1 MEQQIK
7 TFKIAPVWRD
17 DWSRTEVY
25 DIGDECRDPSTGSV
39 IRSLIKANVGND
51 PSDTSAWKVIVD
63 LTEQHRIQEHMA
75 KLDREITANEHDRV
89 DAEAKRQD
97 NEAARTSAEAD
108 RKEMEYERILSEV
121 DRGRNETERQ
131 QAEQVR
137 VDTENLRKDN
147 ETARQDAET
156 ARNNAEVA
164 RYNTFLGWSNTET
177 QRNQA
182 EQARISAEQER
193 AAAEAQRV
201 TSESARQQAE
211 GQRATT
217 FSSQMQVVDTALT
230 DIRKATDDAVKA
242 TGAAETATADSVAQ
256 TKFAKQAAEAAKAAA
271 EAASQYGSSPTA
283 RPAGISVECPSEV
296 TVGSGF
302 DAVSTLYPLVSN
314 QSVVVQATGACS
326 SLITGSVSANTE
338 GDAKIIVMSTISSRV
353 WLAVDVHVRQTEQLI
368 MPDGTPVTD
377 GSGNAFEI

>member
-17 DWSRTEVY
+17 NWSRTEVY

-39 IRSLIKANVGND
+39 IRSLKKANVGND
-51 PSDTSAWKVIVD
+51 PSDMSSWKVIVD
-63 LTEQHRIQEHMA
+63 LTEQHQIQEHMA
-75 KLDREITANEHDRV
+75 KLDREITANEQERV
-89 DAEAKRQD
+89 DAETNRQ
-97 NEAARTSAEAD
+97 NNEAD
-108 RKEMEYERILSEV
+108 RVSAESYRNDKESERILSEV
-121 DRGRNETERQ
+121 DRGRKETERK

-137 VDTENLRKDN
+137 VDAENLRKDN

-182 EQARISAEQER
+182 EQARISAEQGR
-193 AAAEAQRV
+193 DAEEEQRV
-201 TSESARQQAE
+201 AAESARQQAE

-217 FSSQMQVVDTALT
+217 FASQMAAVDTALT
-230 DIRKATDDAVKA
+230 DTRKATADAIEA
-242 TGAAETATADSVAQ
+242 TGAAETATADSVSQ
-256 TKFAKQAAEAAKAAA
+256 TKQAKQATEAAKAAA

-283 RPAGISVECPSEV
+283 RPAGISVECPPEV
-296 TVGSGF
+296 TIGSGF
-302 DAVSTLYPLVSN
+302 DVVTTLYPLVSN

-326 SLITGSVSANTE
+326 SLITGSVRANTE
-338 GDAKIIVMSTISSRV
+338 GDAQIVVMSTISSRV
-353 WLAVDVHVRQTEQLI
+353 WLTVDVHVRQAEQLI
-368 MPDGTPVTD
+368 MQDGTPVTD

>member
-17 DWSRTEVY
+17 NWSRTEVY

-39 IRSLIKANVGND
+39 IRSLKKANVGND
-51 PSDTSAWKVIVD
+51 PSDMSSWKVIVD
-63 LTEQHRIQEHMA
+63 LTEQHQIQEHMA
-75 KLDREITANEHDRV
+75 KLDREITANEQERV
-89 DAEAKRQD
+89 DAETNRQ
-97 NEAARTSAEAD
+97 NNEAD
-108 RKEMEYERILSEV
+108 RVSAESYRNDKESERILSE
-121 DRGRNETERQ
+121 DNRRRNETERK
-131 QAEQVR
+131 QAEQAR
-137 VDTENLRKDN
+137 VEAENLRKAN
-147 ETARQDAET
+147 ETDRQDAET
-156 ARNNAEVA
+156 ARNNAEEA
-164 RYNTFLGWSNTET
+164 RYNTFIGWSNIEN

-193 AAAEAQRV
+193 AASEMQRV
-201 TSESARQQAE
+201 AAESARQQAE
-211 GQRATT
+211 GQRETT
-217 FSSQMQVVDTALT
+217 FASQMAAVDTALT
-230 DIRKATDDAVKA
+230 DTRKATADAIEA
-242 TGAAETATADSVAQ
+242 TGAAETATADSVSQ
-256 TKFAKQAAEAAKAAA
+256 TNQAKQATEAAKAAA

-283 RPAGISVECPSEV
+283 RPAGISVECPPEV

-302 DAVSTLYPLVSN
+302 DVVSTLYPLVSN

-338 GDAKIIVMSTISSRV
+338 GDAQIIVMSTMSSRV
-353 WLAVDVHVRQTEQLI
+353 WLAVDVHVRQAEQLI

>member
-17 DWSRTEVY
+17 NWSRSEVY

-39 IRSLIKANVGND
+39 IRSLKKANVGNE
-51 PSDTSAWKVIVD
+51 PSDTSSWTVIVD
-63 LTEQHRIQEHMA
+63 LTEQHQIQEHMA
-75 KLDREITANEHDRV
+75 KLDREITANEHERV
-89 DAEAKRQD
+89 DAETNRQD
-97 NEAARTSAEAD
+97 NEAARVSAESD
-108 RKEMEYERILSEV
+108 RNDKESERILSEGN
-121 DRGRNETERQ
+121 RGRNETERQ
-131 QAEQVR
+131 QAEQAR
-137 VDTENLRKDN
+137 AEAENLRKAN

-156 ARNNAEVA
+156 ARNNAEES
-164 RYNTFLGWSNTET
+164 RYNTFIGWSNTET

-182 EQARISAEQER
+182 EQARISAEQSR
-193 AAAEAQRV
+193 AEAEAQRV
-201 TSESARQQAE
+201 AAESARRQAE
-211 GQRATT
+211 VQRATT
-217 FSSQMQVVDTALT
+217 FSSQMTAVDTALT
-230 DIRKATDDAVKA
+230 ESRKATADAIEA
-242 TGAAETATADSVAQ
+242 TGSSETATADSVAQ
-256 TKFAKQAAEAAKAAA
+256 TKLAKQAAEAAKAAA

-283 RPAGISVECPSEV
+283 RPSGISVECPPEV

-302 DAVSTLYPLVSN
+302 DVVSTLYPLVSN

-338 GDAKIIVMSTISSRV
+338 GDAQVIVMSTQSSRV
-353 WLAVDVHVRQTEQLI
+353 WLAVDVHVRQAEQLI

>member
-17 DWSRTEVY
+17 NWSRTEVY

-39 IRSLIKANVGND
+39 IRSLKKSNVGND
-51 PSDTSAWKVIVD
+51 PSDTSSWTVIVD
-63 LTEQHRIQEHMA
+63 LTEQHQIQEHME
-75 KLDREITANEHDRV
+75 KLDREITSNEQERV
-89 DAEAKRQD
+89 DAETNRQD
-97 NEAARTSAEAD
+97 NEAARVSAESGRND
-108 RKEMEYERILSEV
+108 KESERILSEYN
-121 DRGRNETERQ
+121 RGRNETERQ
-131 QAEQVR
+131 HAEQAR
-137 VDTENLRKDN
+137 VEAENLRKAN

-164 RYNTFLGWSNTET
+164 RYNTFIGWSNTET

-182 EQARISAEQER
+182 EQARISAEQSR
-193 AAAEAQRV
+193 AEAESQRV
-201 TSESARQQAE
+201 AAESARQQAE

-217 FSSQMQVVDTALT
+217 FASQMEAVDTAIT
-230 DIRKATDDAVKA
+230 DTRKATADAIEA
-242 TGAAETATADSVAQ
+242 TRAAETATADSVSQ
-256 TKFAKQAAEAAKAAA
+256 TKKAKQATEAANAAA

-283 RPAGISVECPSEV
+283 RPAGISVECPEEV

-302 DAVSTLYPLVSN
+302 DVVSTLYPLVSN
-314 QSVVVQATGACS
+314 QSVVVQATGSCS

-338 GDAKIIVMSTISSRV
+338 GDAQIVVMSTLSSRV
-353 WLAVDVHVRQTEQLI
+353 WMAVDVHVRQAEQLI

>member
-7 TFKIAPVWRD
+7 TFKIAPVWRG

-25 DIGDECRDPSTGSV
+25 DIGDECRDPSTGNV
-39 IRSLIKANVGND
+39 IRSLIKANSGND
-51 PSDTSAWKVIVD
+51 PSDKSAWSVIVD
-63 LTEQHRIQEHMA
+63 LSELNQIKGEMAQLESDVEAKEQERA
-75 KLDREITANEHDRV
+75 A
-89 DAEAKRQD
+89 AEAQRV
-97 NEAARTSAEAD
+97 SAESSRQEAEEA
-108 RKEMEYERILSEV
+108 RK
-121 DRGRNETERQ
+121 
-131 QAEQVR
+131 
-137 VDTENLRKDN
+137 
-147 ETARQDAET
+147 
-156 ARNNAEVA
+156 NAEDA
-164 RYNTFLGWSNTET
+164 RYNTFIGWSNTET

-193 AAAEAQRV
+193 AAAETQRV
-201 TSESARQQAE
+201 AAESARQQAE

-217 FSSQMQVVDTALT
+217 FSSQMAVVDTALA
-230 DIRKATDDAVKA
+230 DSRKATDDAVKA
-242 TGAAETATADSVAQ
+242 TGAAETSTADSVAQ

-283 RPAGISVECPSEV
+283 RPAGISVECPAEV

-302 DAVSTLYPLVSN
+302 NVVSTLYPLVSN
-314 QSVVVQATGACS
+314 QSVVVQATGSCS

-338 GDAKIIVMSTISSRV
+338 GDAQIIVMSTISSRV
-353 WLAVDVHVRQTEQLI
+353 WMAVDVHVRQAEQLI